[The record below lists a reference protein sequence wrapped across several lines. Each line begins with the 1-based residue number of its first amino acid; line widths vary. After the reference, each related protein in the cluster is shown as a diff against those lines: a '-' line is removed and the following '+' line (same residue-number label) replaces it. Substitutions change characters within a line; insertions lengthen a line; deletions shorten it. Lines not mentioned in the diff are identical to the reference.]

1 MATIEEKR
9 RKRRNATQRET
20 RRLQRLHLFEDRA
33 RASGYRLVG
42 GIDEVGRG
50 PLAGPVVAA
59 CVVADGPLKLRGL
72 NDSKQVL
79 PEAREELAVK
89 IRERCVAW
97 AVGEASV
104 AEIDRLN
111 IYWASILAMERAL
124 AALAIPP
131 EYLLTDAVRIRSWG
145 GPQEPVIKGDA
156 KCATVAAASIL
167 AKVHRDAL
175 LVALDAHYPAY
186 GFAQHKGYA
195 SPQHIAALQTHGPC
209 AEHRRAFWRVRAA
222 WDALPGMDAFAADE
236 AAAGEAAAL
245 EQFAADEAAAEAAS
259 APA

>member
-1 MATIEEKR
+1 MTSATQAR
-9 RKRRNATQRET
+9 RKRNAVQRER
-20 RRLQRLHLFEDRA
+20 RRLDRLHRFEERA
-33 RASGYRLVG
+33 HSAGHVLVG

-59 CVVADGPLKLRGL
+59 CVVVDGPLRLRGL

-79 PEAREELAVK
+79 PERRASLAEEIKAGV
-89 IRERCVAW
+89 VAW

-124 AALAIPP
+124 AALRVAP
-131 EYLLTDAVRIRSWG
+131 EYLLTDAVRIKSWS

-156 KCATVAAASIL
+156 KCATVAAASIV

-175 LVALDAHYPAY
+175 LVALDHVYPNY
-186 GFAQHKGYA
+186 GFAEHKGYA
-195 SPQHIAALQTHGPC
+195 TPQHIAALGAHGPC
-209 AEHRRAFWRVRAA
+209 AEHRRAFWRVKAA
-222 WDALPGMDAFAADE
+222 WDLLPGFAALGGDVE
-236 AAAGEAAAL
+236 P
-245 EQFAADEAAAEAAS
+245 D
-259 APA
+259 PA